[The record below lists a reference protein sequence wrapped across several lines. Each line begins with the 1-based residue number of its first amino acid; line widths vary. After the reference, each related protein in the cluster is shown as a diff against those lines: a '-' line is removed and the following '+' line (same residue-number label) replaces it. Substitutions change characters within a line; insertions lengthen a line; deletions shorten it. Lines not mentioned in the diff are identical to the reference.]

1 VTLWLPATQAAAA
14 IADTAEPACPGRLD
28 GRRHV
33 LVVDDDALVR
43 RTMIH
48 SLADAGFVLSDAADG
63 AGALDH
69 IDSGGTVDILLTD
82 LVMPGMNGL
91 ELIRAAHRRRPGL
104 PAILLTGHM
113 GVVEDDE
120 PGARGKV
127 IVLRKPVPP
136 AQLAARLTAALE
148 GNSRATG

>member
-1 VTLWLPATQAAAA
+1 
-14 IADTAEPACPGRLD
+14 
-28 GRRHV
+28 
-33 LVVDDDALVR
+33 
-43 RTMIH
+43 
-48 SLADAGFVLSDAADG
+48 
-63 AGALDH
+63 
-69 IDSGGTVDILLTD
+69 
-82 LVMPGMNGL
+82 MNGL

-120 PGARGKV
+120 EGARGEV

-136 AQLAARLTAALE
+136 AELAARLAAALE